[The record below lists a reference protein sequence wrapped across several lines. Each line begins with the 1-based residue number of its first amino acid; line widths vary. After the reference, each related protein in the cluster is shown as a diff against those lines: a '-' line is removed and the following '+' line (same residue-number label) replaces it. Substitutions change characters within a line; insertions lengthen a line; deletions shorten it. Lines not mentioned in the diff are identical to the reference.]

1 MYSRVTGKVLFKERC
16 SCETPGLLPICRAAF
31 TGPRLTSLGSESAF
45 WPCTCGGLCV
55 RLVTDARF
63 STPGSSMRVL
73 RPRAT
78 ASVFERPVFARVRRL
93 CLAFPETAETESW
106 GHPNF
111 RAGTK
116 TFCTCEIVNGRPSI
130 AFRLAPPD
138 VERVSRRRCFFA
150 TPYGRGL
157 WISRWV
163 DHAVDW
169 REIATLVE
177 HSYRRVANKRNAL
190 GALQTVSAAAR
201 PRRSSRG
208 PRKNRS

>member
-1 MYSRVTGKVLFKERC
+1 MGE
-16 SCETPGLLPICRAAF
+16 
-31 TGPRLTSLGSESAF
+31 
-45 WPCTCGGLCV
+45 LCV
-55 RLVTDARF
+55 RLVADARF
-63 STPGSSMRVL
+63 SASGRSMRVL
-73 RPRAT
+73 HPRAT
-78 ASVFERPVFARVRRL
+78 ASVFERPVLARVRRL
-93 CLAFPETAETESW
+93 CLALPETAETESW

-111 RAGTK
+111 RAGTR

-130 AFRLAPPD
+130 AFRLAPPE
-138 VERVSRRRCFFA
+138 VERVSRRRYFFA

-169 REIATLVE
+169 REIATLLE
-177 HSYRRVANKRNAL
+177 HSYRRVANKRML
-190 GALQTVSAAAR
+190 GALQSVAEAAR